1 MHDVVVVGGGPAGS
15 LTAAALART
24 HDVMV
29 LEEHPSS
36 GQPVQCAGLITDDVI
51 SMSGVRPDILNTLHG
66 AEVVF
71 PDGNTVE
78 VRSGWPKARVVDRGQ
93 LDSLM
98 ADAAIDAGAVYSYS
112 ARYASHSVTDHVEVE
127 TGEGT
132 IHSRAIVGA
141 DGHSSKVA
149 LSLGDNQPREYVRGI
164 QADVSVRME
173 RQDLFRIHLGSR
185 FAPGFFSWEIP
196 CGDFTRVGLC
206 TSWSAGPPYY
216 RLMDLLG
223 HIGAS
228 DRIIRMYSGKIP
240 LGGRRTL
247 HGDRCLLIG
256 DAGCMVKPISGG
268 GLYPAFQSVPI
279 LRDVLTDAL
288 DRDSLD
294 DRALS
299 GYDRV
304 WRERI
309 GRELDRAYRLRRM
322 FVRLDDDDLSR
333 AGRYASREG
342 VRSALDELSLDHPSD
357 VMGDIMKRPSNIL
370 AAIPLALRCLL

>member
-15 LTAAALART
+15 LAAAALART
-24 HDVMV
+24 HDVVV

-78 VRSGWPKARVVDRGQ
+78 VRSDWPKARVVDRGQ

-98 ADAAIDAGAVYSYS
+98 ADAAMDAGVEY
-112 ARYASHSVTDHVEVE
+112 RYNTRYLSHSVTDHVEVE
-127 TGEGT
+127 TGDGMVG
-132 IHSRAIVGA
+132 SRAIVGA
-141 DGHSSKVA
+141 DGHSSRVA
-149 LSLGDNQPREYVRGI
+149 SSLGDNLPREYVRGI

-185 FAPGFFSWEIP
+185 FAPGFFTWEIP

-206 TSWSAGPPYY
+206 TSWSAGPPYHH
-216 RLMDLLG
+216 LMDLLH
-223 HIGAS
+223 HIGAF

-240 LGGRRTL
+240 LGGRRTI

-256 DAGCMVKPISGG
+256 DAGCMVKPVSGG

-288 DRDSLD
+288 DRDTLD
-294 DRALS
+294 EHALS
-299 GYDRV
+299 GYDRIWYQKV
-304 WRERI
+304 

-333 AGRYASREG
+333 AGRYASREK

-357 VMGDIMKRPSNIL
+357 VVGGIMKHPSNIL

>member
-15 LTAAALART
+15 LAAAALART

-51 SMSGVRPDILNTLHG
+51 SMSGVRPDILNTLYG

-71 PDGNTVE
+71 PDGNTVD
-78 VRSGWPKARVVDRGQ
+78 VRSPWPKARVVDRGQ

-98 ADAAIDAGAVYSYS
+98 ADAASDAGAVYQYDT
-112 ARYASHSVTDHVEVE
+112 RYRSHHVTDSVSVE
-127 TGEGT
+127 TDRGT
-132 IHSRAIVGA
+132 FASRSVVGA

-149 LSLGDNQPREYVRGI
+149 VNLGDNQPREYVRGI

-206 TSWSAGPPYY
+206 TSWSAGPPYQY
-216 RLMDLLG
+216 LKGLLD

-228 DRIIRMYSGKIP
+228 DRIVRMYSGKIP

-247 HGDRCLLIG
+247 HGDGCLLIG
-256 DAGCMVKPISGG
+256 DAGCMVKPVSGG
-268 GLYPAFQSVPI
+268 GLYPAFMSVPI

-288 DRDSLD
+288 DRDALD
-294 DRALS
+294 DRSLS
-299 GYDRV
+299 VYDRV
-304 WRERI
+304 WRERV
-309 GRELDRAYRLRRM
+309 GRELDRAYSLRRM

-333 AGRYASREG
+333 AGRYASRER
-342 VRSALDELSLDHPSD
+342 VRSALDELSLDHPSA
-357 VMGDIMKRPSNIL
+357 VVGDILKHPSNIL
-370 AAIPLALRCLL
+370 AAVPLALRCLL

>member
-1 MHDVVVVGGGPAGS
+1 MHDVLVVGGGPAGS
-15 LTAAALART
+15 LAAAALART

-51 SMSGVRPDILNTLHG
+51 SMSGVRPDILNTLYG

-78 VRSGWPKARVVDRGQ
+78 VRSQWPKARVIDRGQ

-98 ADAAIDAGAVYSYS
+98 AGAASDAGAVYSYNT
-112 ARYASHSVTDHVEVE
+112 RYISHHATDSVSVE
-127 TGEGT
+127 TDRGVFE
-132 IHSRAIVGA
+132 SRSVVGA
-141 DGHSSKVA
+141 DGHSSRVA
-149 LSLGDNQPREYVRGI
+149 VNLGDNQPREYVRGI

-173 RQDLFRIHLGSR
+173 RQDLFRIRLGSR

-206 TSWSAGPPYY
+206 TSWSAGPPYPY
-216 RLMDLLG
+216 LRGLLD

-228 DRIIRMYSGKIP
+228 DRIVRMYSGKIP

-256 DAGCMVKPISGG
+256 DAGCMVKPVSGG
-268 GLYPAFQSVPI
+268 GLYPAFTSIPI
-279 LRDVLTDAL
+279 LRDILTDAL
-288 DRDSLD
+288 DRDALD
-294 DRALS
+294 DRSLS
-299 GYDRV
+299 VYDRV
-304 WRERI
+304 WRERV

-322 FVRLDDDDLSR
+322 FVRLDDDGLSR
-333 AGRYASREG
+333 AGMYASRG
-342 VRSALDELSLDHPSD
+342 NVRSALDELSLDHPSD
-357 VMGDIMKRPSNIL
+357 VVYDVLRHPSDVL

>member
-1 MHDVVVVGGGPAGS
+1 MA
-15 LTAAALART
+15 AAALART
-24 HDVMV
+24 HDVVV

-78 VRSGWPKARVVDRGQ
+78 VRSDWPKARVVDRGQ

-98 ADAAIDAGAVYSYS
+98 ADAAMDAGVEY
-112 ARYASHSVTDHVEVE
+112 RYNTRYLSHSVTDHVEVE
-127 TGEGT
+127 TGDGVVE
-132 IHSRAIVGA
+132 SRAIVGA
-141 DGHSSKVA
+141 DGHSSRVA
-149 LSLGDNQPREYVRGI
+149 SSLGDNLPREYVRGI

-185 FAPGFFSWEIP
+185 FAPGFFTWEIP

-206 TSWSAGPPYY
+206 TSWSAGPPYHH
-216 RLMDLLG
+216 LMDLLH

-240 LGGRRTL
+240 LGGRRTI

-256 DAGCMVKPISGG
+256 DAGCMVKPVSGG

-288 DRDSLD
+288 DRDTLD
-294 DRALS
+294 EHALS
-299 GYDRV
+299 GYDRIWYQKV
-304 WRERI
+304 
-309 GRELDRAYRLRRM
+309 GRELDRAYRLRSM
-322 FVRLDDDDLSR
+322 FVRLDDDDLSC
-333 AGRYASREG
+333 AGRYASREK

-357 VMGDIMKRPSNIL
+357 VVGGIMKHPSNIL